1 MLIKKLLILFC
12 MALGPVVFGQTCPNL
27 TAPLNGSTNVPVDT
41 SISWNF
47 VEGVTG
53 YIVSIGTTPGDT
65 DIINQTQVGS
75 ATTFT
80 PPLGLPDNTQI
91 YVTITLFFFDQP
103 NITCTSES
111 FRTEDV
117 TTVPVCTNLNNPIN
131 GATNVNGST
140 NLAWNYAAGATSYDL
155 RIGTSSGSADIF
167 DQNVGNVLS
176 YNPAGDFSAGTQIF
190 VTVIPIN
197 DNGPATACPEE
208 SFTTGA
214 MATLPSCTTMVSP
227 ANGAINV
234 PLTPLLE
241 WTNVPDATGYRVTIG
256 NSPFTS
262 EIVDNVIFFTN
273 STFVINFEPNRT
285 FFITIVP
292 FNAAGDAIGCTQESF
307 STILGC
313 GPYFDSAT
321 GELISLNP
329 EINFPDVISVC
340 GTDESTTVT
349 STDSADGF
357 YWYKIDSFGN
367 ETLISSSSQVTFTE
381 SGDYRYEA
389 YNTITQSGNSIECPT
404 SKNFRVEISEVAI
417 INSVDI
423 SQNLGDL
430 SVVIN
435 VQGIGDY
442 EFAVNN
448 SDGPY
453 QESNV
458 FNAVPAGLVTV
469 FVRDKNGCGITEKTV
484 EQDLTV
490 EGFPKFFTPN
500 GDGVNDFW
508 QFIPPLNTTNTN
520 LNTIFIFDRYGS
532 LLAQIDPSSLGW
544 NGDFNGRPV
553 PASDYWFRA
562 ITKDSKELKGHF
574 ALKR

>member
-1 MLIKKLLILFC
+1 
-12 MALGPVVFGQTCPNL
+12 
-27 TAPLNGSTNVPVDT
+27 
-41 SISWNF
+41 
-47 VEGVTG
+47 
-53 YIVSIGTTPGDT
+53 
-65 DIINQTQVGS
+65 
-75 ATTFT
+75 
-80 PPLGLPDNTQI
+80 
-91 YVTITLFFFDQP
+91 
-103 NITCTSES
+103 
-111 FRTEDV
+111 
-117 TTVPVCTNLNNPIN
+117 
-131 GATNVNGST
+131 
-140 NLAWNYAAGATSYDL
+140 
-155 RIGTSSGSADIF
+155 
-167 DQNVGNVLS
+167 
-176 YNPAGDFSAGTQIF
+176 
-190 VTVIPIN
+190 
-197 DNGPATACPEE
+197 
-208 SFTTGA
+208 
-214 MATLPSCTTMVSP
+214 
-227 ANGAINV
+227 
-234 PLTPLLE
+234 
-241 WTNVPDATGYRVTIG
+241 
-256 NSPFTS
+256 
-262 EIVDNVIFFTN
+262 
-273 STFVINFEPNRT
+273 
-285 FFITIVP
+285 
-292 FNAAGDAIGCTQESF
+292 
-307 STILGC
+307 
-313 GPYFDSAT
+313 
-321 GELISLNP
+321 
-329 EINFPDVISVC
+329 
-340 GTDESTTVT
+340 
-349 STDSADGF
+349 
-357 YWYKIDSFGN
+357 
-367 ETLISSSSQVTFTE
+367 ETLISSLAQATFTE
-381 SGDYRYEA
+381 SGDYKYEA
-389 YNTITQSGNSIECPT
+389 YNTIAQSGNSIECPS

-417 INSVDI
+417 INSDDI